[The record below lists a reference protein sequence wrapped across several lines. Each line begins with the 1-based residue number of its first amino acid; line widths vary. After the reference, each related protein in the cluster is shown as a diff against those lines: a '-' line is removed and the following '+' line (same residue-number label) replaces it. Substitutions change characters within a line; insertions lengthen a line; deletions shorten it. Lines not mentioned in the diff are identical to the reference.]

1 MNKLES
7 LKLFKE
13 LQLVSEKYRNLTLR
27 DEENEISDNN
37 KLNSILIHYQSKLDD
52 IRKRSNFISVSTRE
66 ELKGCSPQDISNVL
80 FDLNSFAHQKYNS
93 LKNSDIK
100 STTFKAVMFTTVD
113 ELLLINESISSK
125 EYLNDQNTYFYIY
138 EKILIN
144 AFMNFLALKD
154 MDMEDELIN
163 SFSQG
168 VFTQL
173 KTLSIISM

>member
-13 LQLVSEKYRNLTLR
+13 LQLVSEKYRNLTLK
-27 DEENEISDNN
+27 DDENEITDNN
-37 KLNSILIHYQSKLDD
+37 KLNSLLIHYKSKLDD
-52 IRKRSNFISVSTRE
+52 IRKRSNFISLNTRE
-66 ELKGCSPQDISNVL
+66 EIKGCSYKDISNL
-80 FDLNSFAHQKYNS
+80 IIDFNSFAYQKYNT

-113 ELLLINESISSK
+113 ELMLINESISHK
-125 EYLNDQNTYFYIY
+125 EYLSDPNTYFYVY

-144 AFMNFLALKD
+144 AFITFLALKD
-154 MDMEDELIN
+154 MDMENDLIN
-163 SFSQG
+163 SLSQSI
-168 VFTQL
+168 FTQL